1 LHFTTRAEVGWNLGN
16 GLEGFRKREQ
26 PARSQ
31 VAGMSLMCFRN
42 EKEARVWGGRKE
54 KRCNE

>member
-1 LHFTTRAEVGWNLGN
+1 MGWNLGN

-26 PARSQ
+26 PVRSQ

-42 EKEARVWGGRKE
+42 EKEARVWGEEGE
-54 KRCNE
+54 EMQ